1 MAYNGSGGKRL
12 CTGTDLDVERSNGNN
27 YMTGEPRRK
36 REPPAR
42 PNHILLYTI
51 INPAYPITVL
61 SNGYNYMT
69 EPPARPNHILLYT
82 IINPAYPITV
92 VSHLHAY

>member
-51 INPAYPITVL
+51 INPAYPITVDAIYLPLPAELAPYFL
-61 SNGYNYMT
+61 SEILNY
-69 EPPARPNHILLYT
+69 ESAAIKPNK
-82 IINPAYPITV
+82 
-92 VSHLHAY
+92 